1 MILGEG
7 ETSSRSPVNP
17 PPFYFWHKISC
28 LKTKPFVPQLRMQLK
43 MQMPERVHIV
53 LMSLKVY
60 MKNQNLFRF
69 KGGTSLGGRL

>member
-1 MILGEG
+1 
-7 ETSSRSPVNP
+7 
-17 PPFYFWHKISC
+17 
-28 LKTKPFVPQLRMQLK
+28 

-69 KGGTSLGGRL
+69 KGGTSLGGKLWIMEGVKVLPFT